1 MIKKKAK
8 GKSFLQPI
16 SLKITAAEKKEGR
29 KRKSEEE
36 ERRQGKRKKAMVELL
51 VFILATL
58 EIVFERK
65 PAEAIYIGG
74 AVYKN
79 SVRYI
84 FKRLYWPAP

>member
-36 ERRQGKRKKAMVELL
+36 ERRQGKRKKSNGR
-51 VFILATL
+51 TL
-58 EIVFERK
+58 SF
-65 PAEAIYIGG
+65 YIGYFG
-74 AVYKN
+74 D
-79 SVRYI
+79 S
-84 FKRLYWPAP
+84 F

>member
-16 SLKITAAEKKEGR
+16 SLKITPAEKKEGR

-51 VFILATL
+51 YL
-58 EIVFERK
+58 
-65 PAEAIYIGG
+65 
-74 AVYKN
+74 
-79 SVRYI
+79 
-84 FKRLYWPAP
+84 

>member
-36 ERRQGKRKKAMVELL
+36 ERRQGKRKK
-51 VFILATL
+51 
-58 EIVFERK
+58 
-65 PAEAIYIGG
+65 GNG
-74 AVYKN
+74 
-79 SVRYI
+79 
-84 FKRLYWPAP
+84 